1 MPLFLLYLSNI
12 GDILA
17 TSFKWTYSRICKC
30 QKPNKKNDTAIVGVL
45 KRPDTF
51 RVKALAANIHNMP
64 TEATQQESNS
74 STASG
79 DPSSAPRPE
88 NGTAADADL
97 ISVYSEYLEDA
108 PPIVKTSNAPNSLDN
123 VTVPISLCLAVMVS
137 YICGGALLFGQWE
150 GWGFLDGSYFCF
162 ITLSTIGFGDIVP
175 GDALS
180 ADDDE
185 TSSGVLGVVNTKFV
199 LCSMYILIGMA
210 VIAMCFS
217 LMQEKVV
224 QGVRSMGKKIGI
236 IKE

>member
-17 TSFKWTYSRICKC
+17 KSFKWLYSRVCKC
-30 QKPNKKNDTAIVGVL
+30 QRAKKVNQEPVGVL
-45 KRPDTF
+45 KKTGTF
-51 RVKALAANIHNMP
+51 SVKSLNQEAND
-64 TEATQQESNS
+64 ASNS
-74 STASG
+74 SGASVANNPCAVG
-79 DPSSAPRPE
+79 
-88 NGTAADADL
+88 AAGDL
-97 ISVYSEYLEDA
+97 ISVYSEYLEGPQPVPKA
-108 PPIVKTSNAPNSLDN
+108 ILSTSLDN

-175 GDALS
+175 GAALTP
-180 ADDDE
+180 DDQIDSR
-185 TSSGVLGVVNTKFV
+185 TDQGIKGVINTKFV

-224 QGVRSMGKKIGI
+224 QGVRSMGRKIGI
-236 IKE
+236 IKD